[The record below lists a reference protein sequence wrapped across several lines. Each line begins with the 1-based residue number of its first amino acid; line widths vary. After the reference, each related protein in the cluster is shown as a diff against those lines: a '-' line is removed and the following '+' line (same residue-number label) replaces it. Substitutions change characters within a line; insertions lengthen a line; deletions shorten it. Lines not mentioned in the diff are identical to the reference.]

1 MYIVLCTAITNT
13 RFFNHNRIFTIISK
27 FASKILID
35 MSDLQSQLNE
45 QKRKVDFN
53 TYDMSI
59 KELVSMISD
68 DIINISPDYQRQ
80 FRWDAERQSLLIESL
95 FLGIPV
101 PSLFM
106 ATNSDG
112 TWEVIDGVQRLSSV
126 VNFVANTD
134 APVRKKIG
142 KKTPLTLV
150 NLGKLTEF
158 EGKSFNDL
166 TLSLQREFLLKPIKV
181 ITLSDKSDM
190 LVRFDL
196 FERLNTGGVKLTDQE
211 IRNCIFKGEFTNFIK
226 NLSQLPDFTNSVKLN
241 AQQKTDGTAEEL
253 VLRFFACLYAKD
265 AFEHSVKDFLNEFAK
280 SASAQFNYR
289 AAEDI
294 FVKTFTQLNR
304 LPYGIVKAI
313 GKKSTSVVLFEA
325 VSVGAA
331 EAILSGCHEI
341 NIESFYNWVIS
352 HDFNKLITGATN
364 SKPKFL
370 NRIQFCFNMFI
381 NQ

>member
-1 MYIVLCTAITNT
+1 
-13 RFFNHNRIFTIISK
+13 
-27 FASKILID
+27 

-253 VLRFFACLYAKD
+253 VLRFFACLYDKD
-265 AFEHSVKDFLNEFAK
+265 TFEHSVKDFLNEFAK
-280 SASAQFNYR
+280 KASARFNYR
-289 AAEDI
+289 AAEEI

-370 NRIQFCFNMFI
+370 NRIQFCFNRFI